1 MFVYSLCSD
10 SIAPANRAT
19 MPGVVSLPPSHILPR
34 RESVVMACGFARAS
48 VSSGRWNSGCAQV
61 DAQREVN
68 DLTRAEAQDRPYS
81 HNDDQEHSADGMQL
95 ATASTDGTVKLWDLG
110 TGKEICTLR
119 GRAYGFGD
127 CRLGYNRDG
136 TRLVSVGVDGIRM
149 WDTATKRIVPT
160 FKGHQEYLRAV
171 AFRPA
176 GQRIAILND
185 DSIMQTIDPTN
196 GNVDRTFAGHAESRI
211 AYSPDGKFMVSG
223 GEENT
228 VQLWDADSGK
238 LLRTL
243 TGHTDSVFAAAFSPD
258 GRDRN

>member
-1 MFVYSLCSD
+1 MGYRHKENCAD
-10 SIAPANRAT
+10 IQRPPR
-19 MPGVVSLPPSHILPR
+19 VSPR
-34 RESVVMACGFARAS
+34 
-48 VSSGRWNSGCAQV
+48 GC
-61 DAQREVN
+61 
-68 DLTRAEAQDRPYS
+68 
-81 HNDDQEHSADGMQL
+81 
-95 ATASTDGTVKLWDLG
+95 
-110 TGKEICTLR
+110 
-119 GRAYGFGD
+119 
-127 CRLGYNRDG
+127 
-136 TRLVSVGVDGIRM
+136 
-149 WDTATKRIVPT
+149 
-160 FKGHQEYLRAV
+160 
-171 AFRPA
+171 FRPA